1 MSRKDVF
8 KGALEALINPTEGP
22 ARPQSKSILH
32 SAALGGVES
41 GLARGLQLLDLEPDQ
56 ISQSE
61 FEDRLPYDEASLGD
75 LIASIRENGQQIPIL
90 VQRQAPNEY
99 RVIYG
104 RRRIAAAR
112 VLGAKVRAL
121 VTQMDDEQRI
131 ITQGIENSVRQDL
144 SFIEKAMFAH
154 RLREADVPEQTIRA
168 SLNIDVGA
176 PKATT
181 ISTMKMVV
189 ETLGEDIIQAIGRA
203 PGIGRPRWRNLA
215 EAFRDC
221 AGQFA
226 GANRPAL
233 LNAIERSQ
241 FTSANSKNTEEA
253 DASDLRFKRAAAL
266 IAQVT
271 SKTPSDGDAAPVM
284 SDDKIIA
291 ILKRTPAA
299 ILVTVRAKDDP
310 KFHAWLEA
318 NADTVM
324 KALYDQCQEETAQH
338 QPAEE
343 AR

>member
-8 KGALEALINPTEGP
+8 KGALEALINPTDGP

-61 FEDRLPYDEASLGD
+61 FEDRLPYDEASLSD
-75 LIASIRENGQQIPIL
+75 LIASIREHGQQIPIL
-90 VQRQAPNEY
+90 VQRHAPNEY

-215 EAFRDC
+215 EAFRDR

-233 LNAIERSQ
+233 LKAIETSQ
-241 FTSANSKNTEEA
+241 FTSANSKNVEEA

-266 IAQVT
+266 IVQVT
-271 SKTPSDGDAAPVM
+271 SKTPLDGDAAPVM

-299 ILVTVRAKDDP
+299 VSVTVRAKDDP
-310 KFHAWLEA
+310 KFHAWLHA

-338 QPAEE
+338 QPVEE

>member
-8 KGALEALINPTEGP
+8 KGALEALSNPTEGP

-32 SAALGGVES
+32 SAALGGVDS

-75 LIASIRENGQQIPIL
+75 LIASIREHGQQIPIL

-131 ITQGIENSVRQDL
+131 ITQGIENTVRQDL

-154 RLREADVPEQTIRA
+154 RLREADIPDQTIRA

-189 ETLGEDIIQAIGRA
+189 DTLGEDIIQAIGRA
-203 PGIGRPRWRNLA
+203 PGIGRPRWRKLA
-215 EAFRDC
+215 ETFRDR
-221 AGQFA
+221 ADQFTP
-226 GANRPAL
+226 ANRPAL
-233 LNAIERSQ
+233 LKAIESRP
-241 FTSANSKNTEEA
+241 FTAANSKNTEDV
-253 DASDLRFKRAAAL
+253 DASDLRFKRAATL
-266 IAQVT
+266 IAQVMD
-271 SKTPSDGDAAPVM
+271 KTPADEQAATVM

-291 ILKRTPAA
+291 ILKRTPSAVS
-299 ILVTVRAKDDP
+299 VTVRAKDDP
-310 KFHAWLEA
+310 TFHAWLQA

-324 KALYDQCQEETAQH
+324 KSLYDQCQEETAQH